1 MEKVEDE
8 QWRKWRKK
16 IEGESLGSGERE
28 MKEAQKERWR
38 KREGERSGG
47 EMKEVKRDRWRK
59 WRKRDGGR
67 GENKGN

>member
-1 MEKVEDE
+1 ME
-8 QWRKWRKK
+8 
-16 IEGESLGSGERE
+16 
-28 MKEAQKERWR
+28 EAEKERRR